1 MVNAASGG
9 TKDMKKRSLIPFA
22 VLAAAAGAG
31 AAVGRKLKTDKAFR
45 CDFDDAV
52 GKGILAAVGKLA
64 HKLPEPNFGD
74 ISDYESRDFY
84 PGHSEFATSGKRGAR
99 WRLGY
104 ARRSLV
110 PDDYNQKDYY
120 IAGYLSY
127 PPNVMSGVIDD
138 QAVRVICLD
147 DSSGRGSVVFA
158 VIDCVGISGADIRRI
173 RARLADFAKENNIV
187 SVNISSIHCHS
198 AIDTQGLWGDL
209 PKMLKNNVRAVK
221 DGRYDDII
229 SGRDPEFMENLF
241 EKTADAIKEAFNS
254 MQRGKLTYVRT
265 DAIDFARD
273 KRPPYV
279 WDRDIVR
286 LRFIPDNGSRETVA
300 AFMAAHPTA
309 LGAKNTKLSSD
320 YISTMEQ
327 EINKE
332 GRNFIFFQGAELAI
346 AQQRDCITEHDGS
359 EGWQEYGRTI
369 GRFINSIP
377 DERER
382 RVATFINIRNREIFI
397 PADNPILIAAAKTG
411 LVNNTVLH
419 DAKEESGYCFVSEI
433 GYAEIGRELS
443 LALIPG
449 ELAPEILLGGAY
461 GADESFNRTA
471 WEYPPMRDMIP
482 EDRELSVIGLCNDA
496 TGYIIPDNDYG
507 SVIAKDHYEEAVSA
521 GRRAGS
527 TVTEAFGELVK
538 SLR

>member
-31 AAVGRKLKTDKAFR
+31 AAVGRKLKTDRACR
-45 CDFDDAV
+45 RDFDDAV

-187 SVNISSIHCHS
+187 SVNVSSIHCHS

-221 DGRYDDII
+221 DRRYDDII

-320 YISTMEQ
+320 YISAMEQ
-327 EINKE
+327 EINKA

-369 GRFINSIP
+369 GRFLNSIP

-482 EDRELSVIGLCNDA
+482 EGRELSVIGLCNDA

>member
-1 MVNAASGG
+1 
-9 TKDMKKRSLIPFA
+9 MKKSKLVIPFA
-22 VLAAAAGAG
+22 LLTGAAGAG
-31 AAVGRKLKTDKAFR
+31 AALCRKMKTDKSFR
-45 CDFDDAV
+45 RDADAMV
-52 GKGILAAVGKLA
+52 GKGIMGVVGMLAD
-64 HKLPEPNFGD
+64 KLPEPDFED
-74 ISDYESRDFY
+74 VSSYRSRHFY
-84 PGHSEFATSGKRGAR
+84 PGHAQFASAGKRGSR

-110 PDDYNQKDYY
+110 PDDYDKKDYY

-158 VIDCVGISGADIRRI
+158 VIDCVGLSGADVRRI
-173 RARLADFAKENNIV
+173 RERLADFAKENNIV
-187 SVNISSIHCHS
+187 SINISAIHCHS

-209 PKMLKNNVRAVK
+209 PKMLKNNIRATK
-221 DGRYDDII
+221 EGRGQDII

-241 EKTADAIKEAFNS
+241 SKTADAIKEAFGS

-300 AFMAAHPTA
+300 VFMAAHPTA
-309 LGAKNTKLSSD
+309 LGAKNTLLSSD
-320 YISTMEQ
+320 YISCIEE
-327 EINKE
+327 EINKA
-332 GRNFIFFQGAELAI
+332 GKNFIFFQGAELAI
-346 AQQRDCITEHDGS
+346 AQQRGCITEHDGG

-369 GRFINSIP
+369 GRFLLSIP
-377 DERER
+377 EDQER
-382 RVATFINIRNREIFI
+382 RAATVLNIRSKEIFI
-397 PADNPILIAAAKTG
+397 PADNPVLIAAAKAG
-411 LVNNTVLH
+411 LVNNTVLR
-419 DAKEESGYCFVSEI
+419 DAREKSGYCFVSEI
-433 GYAEIGRELS
+433 GYAEIGKELS

-461 GADESFNRTA
+461 GAEDSFNRTA
-471 WEYPPMRDMIP
+471 WEYPPMREMIP
-482 EDRELSVIGLCNDA
+482 EGRELSVIGLCNDA
-496 TGYIIPDNDYG
+496 IGYIIPDNDYG
-507 SVIAKDHYEEAVSA
+507 SVVAKDHYEEAVSA
-521 GRRAGS
+521 GKRSAS
-527 TVTEAFGELVK
+527 TITEAFKELI
-538 SLR
+538 SEI

>member
-45 CDFDDAV
+45 HDFDDAV

-369 GRFINSIP
+369 GRFLNSIP